1 MTDLPPPTSSRS
13 NADTAP
19 GEGSGAG
26 SSLEA
31 GVPGPY
37 PRGGSSP
44 GGPAQRRWWLIG
56 VVGAWIVVVAALAVW
71 SVGHERAT
79 VPEQRAIALA
89 VTDLQRAA
97 GALVAAAE
105 GPGRAVVLGELE
117 LVDGCRVTPV
127 REGVAGARDVTVH
140 VPRGELR
147 TTMESISKALP
158 GGYRTEL
165 GEGRGGTRLSFHSD
179 AGDFIG
185 IDGTAEATAQVL
197 TLRLSTGC
205 RPRSDDLDRR
215 DPPAGSAPALFQ
227 RTVQA
232 LGQGDTPE
240 TFAAL
245 CPNKSVVATYV
256 AAGVPMSKDLA
267 AALATVTDGAEVIR
281 ADKSVRAYR
290 VGPDSLVVSPDGDLL
305 KVSVTTACG
314 Q

>member
-1 MTDLPPPTSSRS
+1 M
-13 NADTAP
+13 AAP
-19 GEGSGAG
+19 GK
-26 SSLEA
+26 
-31 GVPGPY
+31 
-37 PRGGSSP
+37 
-44 GGPAQRRWWLIG
+44 RRWWLVG
-56 VVGAWIVVVAALAVW
+56 VVGAWIVVVAVLAVW

-79 VPEQRAIALA
+79 VPEQRDIGLA
-89 VTDLQRAA
+89 VADLQRAA

-105 GPGRAVVLGELE
+105 GPGRAVLLGELE

-127 REGVAGARDVTVH
+127 RDGVAGARDVTVY
-140 VPRGELR
+140 VPQGEMK
-147 TTMESISKALP
+147 TSMEAISKALP
-158 GGYRTEL
+158 GGYQTEL

-185 IDGTAEATAQVL
+185 VDGAAEATAQVL

-205 RPRSDDLDRR
+205 RPHTDDLDRR
-215 DPPAGSAPALFQ
+215 DPQAGPAPAIFQ
-227 RTVQA
+227 RALRA

-245 CPNKSVVATYV
+245 CPSTSVVATYV

-267 AALATVTDGAEVIR
+267 AALATVSDGAEVIR

-290 VGPDSLVVSPDGDLL
+290 IGADSLVVSPDGDLL
-305 KVSVTTACG
+305 RVSVTTSC